1 LQKKTRETLVIFD
14 NRPSRRDFNRRL
26 AAAGLALAVVPVG
39 NRAARAAD
47 NLVYFTW
54 SGYDQ
59 LGFMPGYAEKYGH
72 PPDMPLFGDEQEA
85 LTKLRGGFQAD
96 VSHPCN
102 NRVSIWRDAGIIDP
116 IDPAKIAHWSDLFES
131 LRSLKGTV
139 TGGGQH
145 WFVPIDWGLTA
156 LLYRTDLVEGPVDSW
171 ELLWDP
177 KYAGKL
183 SIGDGMADTGLI
195 VATLLK
201 IADPNHMAPDDLARI
216 KAKLLEQKPLLRF
229 YWNDQTTMEQA
240 MASGEIVASS
250 SWNGSAATLSDQGV
264 PVTFVSPKEGALA
277 YCCGLVLVRGGARR
291 DEAYDLINAMTDP
304 AAGKWLI
311 ETYGYGHSNSKAFDL
326 VDEAMLKKRGL
337 PRDPQAMLA
346 AGVYSTVSNH
356 LAELS
361 QILEEVK
368 AAT

>member
-1 LQKKTRETLVIFD
+1 
-14 NRPSRRDFNRRL
+14 
-26 AAAGLALAVVPVG
+26 
-39 NRAARAAD
+39 
-47 NLVYFTW
+47 
-54 SGYDQ
+54 
-59 LGFMPGYAEKYGH
+59 
-72 PPDMPLFGDEQEA
+72 
-85 LTKLRGGFQAD
+85 
-96 VSHPCN
+96 
-102 NRVSIWRDAGIIDP
+102 
-116 IDPAKIAHWSDLFES
+116 
-131 LRSLKGTV
+131 
-139 TGGGQH
+139 
-145 WFVPIDWGLTA
+145 
-156 LLYRTDLVEGPVDSW
+156 
-171 ELLWDP
+171 
-177 KYAGKL
+177 
-183 SIGDGMADTGLI
+183 
-195 VATLLK
+195 
-201 IADPNHMAPDDLARI
+201 
-216 KAKLLEQKPLLRF
+216 
-229 YWNDQTTMEQA
+229 

-277 YCCGLVLVRGGARR
+277 YCCGLVLVKGGARR

-304 AAGKWLI
+304 TAGKWLI

>member
-1 LQKKTRETLVIFD
+1 MITSQ
-14 NRPSRRDFNRRL
+14 RPSRREFNRRL

-59 LGFMPGYAEKYGH
+59 PGFMPGYADKHGA

-85 LTKLRGGFQAD
+85 LTKLQAGFAAD
-96 VSHPCN
+96 LSHPCN
-102 NRVSIWRDAGIIDP
+102 NRISIWRDAGTIEP
-116 IDPAKIAHWSDLFES
+116 IDPARISHWGELFES

-139 TGGGQH
+139 TEDGQH

-171 ELLWDP
+171 ELLWNP
-177 KYAGKL
+177 KYSGKL

-201 IADPNHMAPDDLARI
+201 VTDPNHMTADDLARI
-216 KAKLLEQKPLLRF
+216 RAKLLEQKPLLRF

-240 MASGEIVASS
+240 MASGEIVAAS
-250 SWNGSAATLSDQGV
+250 SWNGSAATLQDQGV
-264 PVTFVSPKEGALA
+264 PVTFVAPKEGALA
-277 YCCGLVLVRGGARR
+277 YCCGLVLVKGGARR

-346 AGVYSTVSNH
+346 EGIYSTVSNH
-356 LAELS
+356 LPELS
-361 QILEEVK
+361 QMLEEVK
-368 AAT
+368 ASQ